1 MTGQGPEPM
10 SGCRQRPS
18 WISKKGV
25 HLFLTFMKSPG
36 ILCMAFFCLFSFP
49 LHAGD
54 DDPCSIRN
62 WTFLPGESITY
73 KVYYS
78 LAGAY
83 FGAGD
88 AVFSVNRDE
97 LDHRPVYH
105 ILGTGK
111 TNSLLDNGF
120 RVRDKYETYIDTGT
134 LQPYKFIRDVNE
146 GSYKIYEH
154 ISFNKAAGTAITSG
168 GVFNVPSCIHDVL
181 SAIFYARNIDFSK
194 YQPDDKIPFSI
205 FLDNKVY
212 DLYIRYLG
220 KETIKTRYGKF
231 RAIKFKPLLIE
242 GTIFSGGEKMVVW
255 VSDDANHM
263 PLRVESPIIVGKIS
277 ADMMTYH
284 NPRYPL
290 TALVSVR

>member
-1 MTGQGPEPM
+1 MKSFGY
-10 SGCRQRPS
+10 
-18 WISKKGV
+18 IS
-25 HLFLTFMKSPG
+25 LFLITS
-36 ILCMAFFCLFSFP
+36 FSFP

-54 DDPCSIRN
+54 DDPCSVRN
-62 WTFLPGESITY
+62 SAFLSGESITY
-73 KVYYS
+73 KVFYS
-78 LAGAY
+78 VASVY

-88 AVFSVNRDE
+88 AVFSVNQEE
-97 LDHRPVYH
+97 LNRKPVYH

-120 RVRDKYETYIDTGT
+120 RVRDKYESYIDTAT
-134 LQPYKFIRDVNE
+134 LQPYKFVRDVSE

-154 ISFNKAAGTAITSG
+154 ISFNKTAGTAVTNA
-168 GVFNVPSCIHDVL
+168 GVYNVPSCIQDVL

-194 YQPDDKIPFSI
+194 YRPDDKIPFSI

-277 ADMMTYH
+277 ADMMSYH

-290 TALVSVR
+290 TSLISIR